1 MPTYSG
7 AVRADQAGA
16 WLPEDF
22 GGLLSLEVQ
31 SKSIVS
37 QLSTVFGTDKTKVN
51 FPIWNGGVTTAFFS
65 ELDEITP
72 SNGDTD
78 EVVIEPKKAAGLHLS
93 SSELFDDADPDIAHQ
108 IGQAVAN
115 QIAHSFDAAFT
126 ANTTSKGYSGLLS
139 KSYTSVDAGGATLT
153 NLDKFVAARFAAEAH
168 GAKLSHWLLDPT
180 VAEALSNLKK
190 LSSGSNEALLQFVED
205 GITIAGLPVI
215 TSTHVDS
222 GTLAWGIDKTQRRF
236 VIRNDTKVERFPSVT
251 NDGQWVRGIMRAA
264 WDTLNPAG
272 LVRIW
277 DATP

>member
-93 SSELFDDADPDIAHQ
+93 S
-108 IGQAVAN
+108 
-115 QIAHSFDAAFT
+115 
-126 ANTTSKGYSGLLS
+126 
-139 KSYTSVDAGGATLT
+139 
-153 NLDKFVAARFAAEAH
+153 
-168 GAKLSHWLLDPT
+168 
-180 VAEALSNLKK
+180 
-190 LSSGSNEALLQFVED
+190 
-205 GITIAGLPVI
+205 
-215 TSTHVDS
+215 
-222 GTLAWGIDKTQRRF
+222 
-236 VIRNDTKVERFPSVT
+236 
-251 NDGQWVRGIMRAA
+251 
-264 WDTLNPAG
+264 
-272 LVRIW
+272 
-277 DATP
+277 